1 MLEITYMEIPL
12 INHRLFTNNRS
23 TYTHWYPGTKGRAP
37 ILISDLTYT
46 HLAAIVDQYQTE
58 AAKLL
63 TQIAGHP
70 VRQDGLTVKSFLK
83 LHVKAWSAIINRV
96 EHIRFY
102 QPAVYTDLFVNK
114 NYKKRIRK
122 AKEAEKKSNQG
133 LQYPSFNDFID
144 KTIEIK
150 TNFKH
155 EIGLGRDT
163 RVIMNKEKIILKLLN
178 LKLQIDALTDFLK
191 KEF

>member
-1 MLEITYMEIPL
+1 MLEITYMEILPL

-23 TYTHWYPGTKGRAP
+23 TYTHWYPGAKNRAP

-63 TQIAGHP
+63 TDITGHP
-70 VRQDGLTVKSFLK
+70 VRQDGITVKSFLK
-83 LHVKAWSAIINRV
+83 LHVKAWPAIIKRV
-96 EHIRFY
+96 EDIRFY
-102 QPAVYTDLFVNK
+102 QPAAYTDLFVNK
-114 NYKKRIRK
+114 NYKKKKIRK
-122 AKEAEKKSNQG
+122 AKEAEKKSS
-133 LQYPSFNDFID
+133 YPSLTNLVG

-163 RVIMNKEKIILKLLN
+163 RVIMNKEKVILKLLN
-178 LKLQIDALTDFLK
+178 LKLQIDALMDFVK